1 MKNLFVGNLPF
12 SASETDLRA
21 LFEKFGTVDRASV
34 ITDRETGKS
43 RGFGFV
49 EMPDDD
55 AAIKAIAGLN
65 GTEMGGRVLSV
76 SEAKSKTDR
85 GAGARVGEGTRRG
98 SQASGQRL

>member
-21 LFEKFGTVDRASV
+21 LFERFGAVDRVSV

-49 EMPDDD
+49 EMTDED
-55 AAIKAIAGLN
+55 AATKAIAGLN
-65 GTEMGGRVLSV
+65 GTEIGGRVLSV
-76 SEAKSKTDR
+76 SEAKPKTDR
-85 GAGARVGEGTRRG
+85 APGARVGEGARRG
-98 SQASGQRL
+98 SQSSGQRW